1 MSPES
6 YLLVVLGIELIAS
19 TQARQVLCHRA
30 TPQGAP
36 LFFFFQLFFF
46 KMKRPFANCDFHKNV
61 LTMALSIL

>member
-36 LFFFFQLFFF
+36 LFFFSSFFL
-46 KMKRPFANCDFHKNV
+46 K
-61 LTMALSIL
+61 

>member
-36 LFFFFQLFFF
+36 LFFFFPAFFLNEKTLCQL
-46 KMKRPFANCDFHKNV
+46 
-61 LTMALSIL
+61 